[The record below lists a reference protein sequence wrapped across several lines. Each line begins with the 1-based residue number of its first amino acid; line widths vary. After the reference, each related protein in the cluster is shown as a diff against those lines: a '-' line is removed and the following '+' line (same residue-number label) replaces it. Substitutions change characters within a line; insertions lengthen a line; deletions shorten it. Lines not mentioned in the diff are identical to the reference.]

1 MIDIIGLFKIKLM
14 IINYLSINIKFILF
28 YHFIRIFNFK
38 ISPMKKYITTILS
51 VFIIIFQFSCTKDD
65 QNTDQLVSQDINLI
79 TNNVVPGQIVIAKAS
94 IRPSTDTVPILLNGK
109 LIRAGVTDSSEI
121 IFILPVISPGSAII
135 DFTPMGISKT
145 AQLNV
150 SNYDLIDNPDLLI
163 NSFQTQVSQ
172 IITFF
177 EEYEQRPI
185 WQMNQSFG
193 DALIYLKDIQTS
205 NLNTLSV
212 TEKTELAYFI
222 RENMPISSDFQ
233 MDTADASFYER
244 YTSNENSPSER
255 IWKVSN
261 SVKANNIRSIT
272 FLTVGVALLYAT
284 TPTFV
289 EKIAA
294 ATSLSLGL
302 MYLARAQDGIEEMI
316 RIKGH
321 AVEITDVNRATQID
335 PIVLVDG
342 RNTEFIIKSS
352 HRTILN
358 TDKSSGNTF
367 FASLFVDKDRVD
379 RGLQQVQNVINKIRF
394 WFGGNPPVTPT
405 STSPIRTYFF
415 TSDFPLLGQGIT
427 IDNVSNNAISISYIK
442 NQKSIDIKAV
452 SSTLTAETP
461 FTIRI
466 NYLDPYTKVSISRV
480 IDCIY
485 KKLPPNPLAGTWIA
499 TSIDHYGNNLFNW
512 FTTTL
517 GGCSAS
523 NQYTTY
529 YKYDSWRV
537 TFNDDGTFI
546 NEQIFSPGSYKEYVP
561 NLGAVCVNRN
571 TSYFN
576 TSTFSNTY
584 DIAGFNTNNQINIP
598 INYVSLSVAASIF
611 YTDYFQL
618 TLINPT
624 TMKLFATYN
633 GYDRQYLLVKQ

>member
-1 MIDIIGLFKIKLM
+1 M
-14 IINYLSINIKFILF
+14 N
-28 YHFIRIFNFK
+28 
-38 ISPMKKYITTILS
+38 KYITTLLC
-51 VFIIIFQFSCTKDD
+51 VFIIIFQFSCTKNTN
-65 QNTDQLVSQDINLI
+65 NTDQLVNQDINLI

-94 IRPSTDTVPILLNGK
+94 FRPSTDTVSILLDGK
-109 LIRAGVTDSSEI
+109 LIRAGVTDSSELV
-121 IFILPVISPGSAII
+121 FILPVISPGSVII

-145 AQLNV
+145 ALLNV
-150 SNYDLIDNPDLLI
+150 GNYNIIDNPDLII
-163 NSFQTQVSQ
+163 NTFQTQVSQ
-172 IITFF
+172 IISFF
-177 EEYEQRPI
+177 EEYEQRPL

-212 TEKTELAYFI
+212 DQKIELSYFI
-222 RENMPISSDFQ
+222 RENMPISDDFQ
-233 MDTADASFYER
+233 MDTTDVSYYGRFTSYEK
-244 YTSNENSPSER
+244 SPSER
-255 IWKVSN
+255 IWNVAN
-261 SVKANNIRSIT
+261 SVKANNIRSIS
-272 FLTVGVALLYAT
+272 FLTIGVALTYAT

-321 AVEITDVNRATQID
+321 AVEITDINRATQIN

-342 RNTEFIIKSS
+342 RDTEIIIQSS
-352 HRTILN
+352 HRTILD

-367 FASLFVDKDRVD
+367 FASLFVDKERVD
-379 RGLQQVQNVINKIRF
+379 KGLQRVQNVINKIRI

-427 IDNVSNNAISISYIK
+427 IDNVSNNVISVSYIK
-442 NQKSIDIKAV
+442 NQQSINIKAV
-452 SSTLTAETP
+452 STSLTAETP

-466 NYLDPYTKVSISRV
+466 NYRDPYTKVSISRV

-499 TSIDHYGNNLFNW
+499 TSIDYYGNNLFNW

-523 NQYTTY
+523 NQYTIY
-529 YKYDSWRV
+529 YKYASWKV

-546 NEQIFSPGSYKEYVP
+546 NEQIFSPGSYKDYVP

-571 TSYFN
+571 TNYFS

-598 INYVSLSVAASIF
+598 INFVSLSVTSSLF
-611 YTDYFQL
+611 YPDYHQL

-624 TMKLFATYN
+624 TMKLIYTYN